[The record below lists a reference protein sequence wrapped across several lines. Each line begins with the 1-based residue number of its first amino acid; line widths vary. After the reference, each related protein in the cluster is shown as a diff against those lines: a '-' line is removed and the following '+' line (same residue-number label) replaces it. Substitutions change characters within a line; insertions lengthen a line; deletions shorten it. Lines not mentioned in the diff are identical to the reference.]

1 MPIALGIDTG
11 GTYTDAVLV
20 DYETGQVLAKA
31 KAPTTKHDL
40 AIGIGE
46 AMRRVAPAAS
56 GGIGLV
62 SLSTTLATN
71 ALVEGNGAPICALLI
86 GYGDALDGADL
97 EHELNTQR
105 IAQVA
110 GGHQTTGE
118 EQAPFDAHAARAA
131 ILEHAPHVA
140 AFAISGYFGTRNPEH
155 ELAAKAL
162 VQRLTGL
169 PCTCG
174 HELTHRLN
182 ALRRATTVALNTS
195 LIPLICELIAA
206 VERTCAAQG
215 IRAPLMV
222 VKGDGSLMS
231 AEVAKERPIET
242 ILSGPAASVV
252 GAQHLAASP
261 DAVVVDMG
269 GTTTDIA
276 VLRQGRP
283 LLSPAGASVGPWR
296 TMVEAID
303 VQTVGLGGDSRVWL
317 DGEREL
323 CIGPRRVVPLCM
335 LAARYE
341 GVAERLRQQLGQQVG
356 PGLGEFFVAQRREWN
371 HDGEAPAFAAE
382 LRERLLQE
390 PLTLAQIHEI
400 SRYPQLYSR
409 YLERLEREGAIV
421 RAGLTP
427 TDAAHALGL
436 YTAWDAEPSRLGVDL
451 LARRMGREACAL
463 GEEVLQRTAERL
475 AEEIALKLLHDGVRT
490 DQHLEAQRALLRRL
504 LRPASQDRLSGQLA
518 LHATL
523 TAIGAPVATYF
534 PRVAQSLQAPLCV
547 PEHAEVA
554 NAIGAV
560 VGSVVSRVHIA
571 IAPQALA
578 TALKVYL
585 PDRTEERS
593 TLEEAVALAEAEG
606 RALALERARRAGAQ
620 EVQVRVERCDHT
632 APAGQGW
639 GDELF
644 VQTILEITA
653 TGRPRA
659 YAPVERAAP

>member
-1 MPIALGIDTG
+1 MPLALGIDTG
-11 GTYTDAVLV
+11 GTYTDAVLL
-20 DYETGQVLAKA
+20 DYTTGHVLAKA

-46 AMRRVAPAAS
+46 AMRRVAPLAR
-56 GGIGLV
+56 GDIGLV

-71 ALVEGNGAPICALLI
+71 ALVEGNGAPVCALLI
-86 GYGDALDGADL
+86 GYGDALNGVDL
-97 EHELNTQR
+97 GRELNTRR
-105 IAQVA
+105 IAQVS
-110 GGHQTTGE
+110 GGHSTNGE
-118 EQAPFDAHAARAA
+118 ELAPFDAPTARAA

-140 AFAISGYFGTRNPEH
+140 AFAISSYFGTRNPEH

-182 ALRRATTVALNTS
+182 ALRRATTVALNAS
-195 LIPLICELIAA
+195 LIPLTCELIVA
-206 VERTCAAQG
+206 VERACAAQG
-215 IRAPLMV
+215 IHAPLMV

-231 AEVAKERPIET
+231 AQVAQERPIET

-276 VLRQGRP
+276 VLHRGLP
-283 LLSPAGASVGPWR
+283 LLNPAGASVGRWR

-317 DGEREL
+317 DDERDL
-323 CIGPRRVVPLCM
+323 RIGPRRVVPLCM
-335 LAARYE
+335 LADRYR
-341 GVAERLRQQLGQQVG
+341 GVAERLRDQLEGRSD
-356 PGLGEFFVAQRREWN
+356 PGHGEFFVAQRHDWN

-382 LRERLLQE
+382 LRERLLRE
-390 PLTLAQIHEI
+390 PLTLAQIHQI
-400 SRYPQLYSR
+400 SRYPQLYTR

-421 RAGLTP
+421 RAGVTP
-427 TDAAHALGL
+427 TDAAHAVGL
-436 YTAWDAEPSRLGVDL
+436 YAAWDAEPSRLGIEL
-451 LARRMGREACAL
+451 LARRMGREAQAL
-463 GEEVLQRTAERL
+463 AEEVLRRTADRL
-475 AEEIALKLLHDGVRT
+475 AEEIALKLLNDEGSGADV
-490 DQHLEAQRALLRRL
+490 EMQRALLRRL
-504 LRPASQDRLSGQLA
+504 LQPGRQSRLSGRLA
-518 LHATL
+518 LRSTL

-534 PRVAQSLQAPLCV
+534 PRVSKILEAPLCI

-571 IAPQALA
+571 IAPQAMD

-585 PDRTEERS
+585 PDRTEERP
-593 TLEEAVALAEAEG
+593 TLEEAVALAEREG
-606 RALALERARRAGAQ
+606 RALALERARRAGAH
-620 EVQVRVERCDHT
+620 EVQVRMERRDHT
-632 APAGQGW
+632 APAGPGG
-639 GDELF
+639 GDDLL
-644 VQTILEITA
+644 VQTIVEIIA

-659 YAPVERAAP
+659 FAPLEQAAP

>member
-1 MPIALGIDTG
+1 MPFALGIDTG

-20 DYETGQVLAKA
+20 DYETGHVLAKA

-46 AMRRVAPAAS
+46 AMRRVAS
-56 GGIGLV
+56 VGCDIGLV

-71 ALVEGNGAPICALLI
+71 ALVEGNGAPVCALLI
-86 GYGDALDGADL
+86 GYGDELADAEL
-97 EHELNTQR
+97 ERELNTRR
-105 IAQVA
+105 IVRVG
-110 GGHQTTGE
+110 GGHSTSGE
-118 EQAPFDAHAARAA
+118 ELAPFDARAARDA

-155 ELAAKAL
+155 ELAAKQL
-162 VQRLTGL
+162 VQRLTDL

-182 ALRRATTVALNTS
+182 ALRRATTVALNAS
-195 LIPLICELIAA
+195 LIPLICELIEA
-206 VERTCAAQG
+206 VERTCGEQG

-276 VLRQGRP
+276 VLRDGRP
-283 LLSPAGASVGPWR
+283 LLNSEGASVGPWR

-317 DGEREL
+317 DEAREL

-335 LAARYE
+335 LAASY
-341 GVAERLRQQLGQQVG
+341 GDIAARLRRQFEQNGAQ
-356 PGLGEFFVAQRREWN
+356 GEFFVALRRDWN

-382 LRERLLQE
+382 LRERLLHE
-390 PLTLAQIHEI
+390 PLTLAQIHEM
-400 SRYPQLYSR
+400 SRYPQLYAR
-409 YLERLEREGAIV
+409 YLERLEREGAII
-421 RAGLTP
+421 RSGLTP

-436 YTAWDAEPSRLGVDL
+436 YQAWDPEPSRVAVELM
-451 LARRMGREACAL
+451 ARRLGWEAHAL
-463 GEEVLQRTAERL
+463 STAVVQRTAERM
-475 AEEIALKLLHDGVRT
+475 AEEIALKLVRDQQGDHHD
-490 DQHLEAQRALLRRL
+490 LAAPRALIRRL
-504 LRPASQDRLSGQLA
+504 LRAAPEDRLTGRLA
-518 LHATL
+518 LRATL

-534 PRVAQSLQAPLCV
+534 PRVAQSLNAPLCV

-560 VGSVVSRVHIA
+560 VGSVVSRVHIS
-571 IAPQALA
+571 IAPQALD
-578 TALKVYL
+578 TALRVYL
-585 PDRTEERS
+585 PDRTVDMP
-593 TLEEAVALAEAEG
+593 TLAEAVALAESEG
-606 RALALERARRAGAQ
+606 RALALERALRSGAQ
-620 EVQVRVERCDHT
+620 EVRVHVVRRDQT
-632 APAGQGW
+632 APVGQGW

-644 VQTILEITA
+644 VQTVLDITA

-659 YAPVERAAP
+659 LAAMERLVP